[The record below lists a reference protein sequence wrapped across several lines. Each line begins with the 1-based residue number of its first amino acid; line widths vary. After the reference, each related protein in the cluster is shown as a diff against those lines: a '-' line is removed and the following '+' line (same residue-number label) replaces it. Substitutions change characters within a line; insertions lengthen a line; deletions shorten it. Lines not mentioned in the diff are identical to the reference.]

1 MPKKELDPVAA
12 KIMKHVTKS
21 DGKVR
26 KVNRE
31 DDDSIGLWVTYD
43 KEGSTELACV
53 MRTQKMVERPY
64 YYRFLD

>member
-1 MPKKELDPVAA
+1 MPKKEPNAVAA
-12 KIMKHVTKS
+12 KIMKHITKS

-43 KEGSTELACV
+43 KEGSTELAYV
-53 MRTQKMVERPY
+53 TRTRKMIERRY
-64 YYRFLD
+64 DYRFLD